1 MTFKQLYI
9 IPWTGF
15 LSVFCSGLWGRV
27 FYSTEQEE
35 WHFCK
40 FPVKFIFSYQSPT
53 NFFSQLLQ
61 HICERTLTVTLAISS
76 QLLSLAPDYEGATL
90 SPEAAKKWMELVL
103 SSACFL
109 LR

>member
-61 HICERTLTVTLAISS
+61 HICERTPTVTLVISS
-76 QLLSLAPDYEGATL
+76 QLLSLAPDYEGATYHL
-90 SPEAAKKWMELVL
+90 RPKSGWKFLVQL
-103 SSACFL
+103 AFSYANF
-109 LR
+109 